1 MAIRYPIEYDL
12 SPKSVDVGMRWLTL
26 TLKNIGA
33 QTLTA
38 LDVRL
43 NSLDVYSINVYGTGS
58 YISILEPG
66 EEQVLAFQ
74 ASANYTTSVYVSL
87 DGWEDGGRFH
97 WESPAILVT
106 VGQEVAELATLFAM
120 TEPYPIRG
128 EMIKCE
134 ASIRGL
140 AKSEGLDLEFW
151 AETPGGEFQELAKIE
166 TKELAA
172 GEEARYSAEITP
184 DEKGLHTIYAYLYDG
199 VRRIG
204 REVEYV
210 YVIET

>member
-33 QTLTA
+33 QTLMA

-58 YISILEPG
+58 YISILKPG
-66 EEQVLAFQ
+66 EEEVLAFQ
-74 ASANYTTSVYVSL
+74 ASANYTASVYVSL
-87 DGWEDGGRFH
+87 DGWKDGERFH
-97 WESPAILVT
+97 WESPAIPVI
-106 VGQEVAELATLFAM
+106 VGEEVAELATVFAM

-128 EMIKCE
+128 EMIRCE
-134 ASIRGL
+134 ATIRGL
-140 AKSEGLDLEFW
+140 TESEGLDLEFW
-151 AETPGGEFQELAKIE
+151 AETPGGEFQELATIE

-172 GEEARYSAEITP
+172 GEQARYAAEITP
-184 DEKGLHTIYAYLYDG
+184 EEEGLYTLYVYLYDG

-210 YVIET
+210 YVRET